1 MLDYIEYLNIPEKT
15 LLVLVGIFFV
25 MQIIG
30 ELLEFKGKVVPEFFK
45 IRKYFKR
52 RKKEKNE
59 TKQLLEKVEELL
71 SDVNAHYSADNI
83 AKRDSWIQQVN
94 DKSVVYD
101 KSIGEIGKISENLV
115 EVTNALKNCTKM
127 TEEMFVQSSRDRI
140 IDFAAKAGNK
150 DSMVSKEEFYRIFK
164 IYKKYEDFLKEHE
177 MTNGEVDIAYRIIQE
192 SYEQHI
198 KNHTF
203 IEDIRGYDVWG
214 GDWKW
219 AYKLLQI

>member
-59 TKQLLEKVEELL
+59 TKQLLGEVKKLL
-71 SDVNAHYSADNI
+71 SDVDAHYSADNI
-83 AKRDSWIQQVN
+83 AKRNSWIQQVN
-94 DKSVVYD
+94 DKSAVYD

-203 IEDIRGYDVWG
+203 IEDIRGYDV
-214 GDWKW
+214 
-219 AYKLLQI
+219 

>member
-25 MQIIG
+25 IQVIG

-59 TKQLLEKVEELL
+59 TKQLLGEVKKLL
-71 SDVNAHYSADNI
+71 GDVDAHYSADNI
-83 AKRDSWIQQVN
+83 AKRDSWMKWVN
-94 DKSVVYD
+94 DRAVIYD

-115 EVTNALKNCTKM
+115 GVTNALKNCTKM
-127 TEEMFVQSSRDRI
+127 TEEMFIQSSRDRI

-177 MTNGEVDIAYRIIQE
+177 MTNGEIDIAYRIIQE

-203 IEDIRGYDVWG
+203 IEDIRGYDV
-214 GDWKW
+214 
-219 AYKLLQI
+219 

>member
-83 AKRDSWIQQVN
+83 AKRDSWIQRVN
-94 DKSVVYD
+94 DKSAIYD

-177 MTNGEVDIAYRIIQE
+177 MTNGEIDIAYRIIQE

-203 IEDIRGYDVWG
+203 IEDIRGYDV
-214 GDWKW
+214 
-219 AYKLLQI
+219 